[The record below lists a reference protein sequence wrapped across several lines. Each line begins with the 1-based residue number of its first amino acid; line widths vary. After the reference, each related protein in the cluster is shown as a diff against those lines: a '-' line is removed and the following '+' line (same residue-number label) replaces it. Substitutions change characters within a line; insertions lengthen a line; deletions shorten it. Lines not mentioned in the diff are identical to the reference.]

1 MAQEVNN
8 QQTSPN
14 NLIELH
20 DINRIF
26 GIGEA
31 ESYALQN
38 FYLQVKPGEFI
49 MIMGSSGCGKTTLL
63 NILGFL
69 DRPTSGQYF
78 LNQTPTSHF
87 SSRRLAKLRSQKIGI
102 IFQEYNLIP
111 TLTVLE
117 NVALPLIYAG
127 VSHTKAIIK
136 ASETLKNFDLQ
147 TKEYYYPYQLSGGQ
161 KQRVAIARALVA
173 NPEIILADEPT
184 GSLDTKSSETVMQEL
199 HRVHQAGNT
208 IIMVTHNPAL
218 TKYATR
224 VLHMIDG
231 SIDRDFKFV
240 ADHNLPER
248 IDIHFNS
255 KTSRP
260 EAPQVINTEAPR
272 VTKPETPR
280 VTKPEIPRV
289 APEPKLEIP
298 RPKITRS
305 PPLILLNQNSFRIL
319 QKNLSINPSLTILVP
334 FLNFQIL
341 LKSQPLLQSRNT
353 SLLLK
358 LKPNQLSLQFLK
370 MNQKR
375 LNAFPKL
382 LLLLRSS
389 VINLIPPSNLIL
401 ILTKNL
407 SLTLKNLLKRKVTNN
422 VIVASHK
429 LRHRPLFFEAPKIT
443 YISHLSWYRHRYR

>member
-20 DINRIF
+20 DINRVF

-49 MIMGSSGCGKTTLL
+49 MIMGPSGCGKTTLL

-69 DRPTSGQYF
+69 DHPTSGQYF

-184 GSLDTKSSETVMQEL
+184 GSLDTKSSEAVMQEL

-289 APEPKLEIP
+289 APEPKPEIP

-305 PPLILLNQNSFRIL
+305 PESTVNPFEPKFIPNTPEKPFDRPLSYNLGTVSELPNSTKKPTPAPVKEYFPPAKPETEVIEPEATETLETESEKTERVSQIA
-319 QKNLSINPSLTILVP
+319 TITP
-334 FLNFQIL
+334 IKRNKSNSAIKFNLNFGK
-341 LKSQPLLQSRNT
+341 KSAKN
-353 SLLLK
+353 
-358 LKPNQLSLQFLK
+358 N
-370 MNQKR
+370 
-375 LNAFPKL
+375 
-382 LLLLRSS
+382 
-389 VINLIPPSNLIL
+389 PPH
-401 ILTKNL
+401 TK
-407 SLTLKNLLKRKVTNN
+407 
-422 VIVASHK
+422 SHTK
-429 LRHRPLFFEAPKIT
+429 KSAKKKGHK
-443 YISHLSWYRHRYR
+443 

>member
-49 MIMGSSGCGKTTLL
+49 MIMGPSGCGKTTLL

-117 NVALPLIYAG
+117 NVALPLVYAG
-127 VSHTKAIIK
+127 ISHTKAIIK

-184 GSLDTKSSETVMQEL
+184 GSLDTKSSEIVMQEL

-255 KTSRP
+255 KTPKPETTQVIKS
-260 EAPQVINTEAPR
+260 EAPLSIKPEVPR
-272 VTKPETPR
+272 VTKSETPR
-280 VTKPEIPRV
+280 I
-289 APEPKLEIP
+289 APESKLEAP

-305 PPLILLNQNSFRIL
+305 PEPN
-319 QKNLSINPSLTILVP
+319 INPFEPKFIPNTPEKSSNKPLSYNLGTVSELPTSTKKPAPTPVKEYFPPVKPETETAEPEITEIKPEKAEHVS
-334 FLNFQIL
+334 QIATVTPIKHNKSNSA
-341 LKSQPLLQSRNT
+341 LK
-353 SLLLK
+353 
-358 LKPNQLSLQFLK
+358 F
-370 MNQKR
+370 
-375 LNAFPKL
+375 
-382 LLLLRSS
+382 
-389 VINLIPPSNLIL
+389 
-401 ILTKNL
+401 NL
-407 SLTLKNLLKRKVTNN
+407 SLSKKSAKNNSARTK
-422 VIVASHK
+422 SHTK
-429 LRHRPLFFEAPKIT
+429 KSAKKKGHK
-443 YISHLSWYRHRYR
+443 

>member
-20 DINRIF
+20 DINRVF

-87 SSRRLAKLRSQKIGI
+87 SSRRLAKLRSHKIGI

-255 KTSRP
+255 KTPKP
-260 EAPQVINTEAPR
+260 ETTQVVKSETPLSIKPEVPR
-272 VTKPETPR
+272 VTKSEAPR
-280 VTKPEIPRV
+280 I
-289 APEPKLEIP
+289 APEPKLETP

-305 PPLILLNQNSFRIL
+305 PESN
-319 QKNLSINPSLTILVP
+319 INPFEPKFIPNTPEKSSNKPLSYNLGTVSELPTSTKKPAPTPVKEYFPPVKPETETAEPEITEIKPEKTEHVS
-334 FLNFQIL
+334 QIATVTPIKHNKSNSA
-341 LKSQPLLQSRNT
+341 LK
-353 SLLLK
+353 
-358 LKPNQLSLQFLK
+358 F
-370 MNQKR
+370 
-375 LNAFPKL
+375 
-382 LLLLRSS
+382 
-389 VINLIPPSNLIL
+389 
-401 ILTKNL
+401 NL
-407 SLTLKNLLKRKVTNN
+407 SLSKKSAKNNSARTK
-422 VIVASHK
+422 SHTK
-429 LRHRPLFFEAPKIT
+429 KSAKKKGHK
-443 YISHLSWYRHRYR
+443 

>member
-1 MAQEVNN
+1 MTQEVNN

-20 DINRIF
+20 DINRVF
-26 GIGEA
+26 GIDEA

-49 MIMGSSGCGKTTLL
+49 MIMGPSGCGKTTLL

-69 DRPTSGQYF
+69 DHPTSGQYF

-127 VSHTKAIIK
+127 VSHTKAILK

-184 GSLDTKSSETVMQEL
+184 GSLDTKSSEAVMQEL

-255 KTSRP
+255 KTSKP
-260 EAPQVINTEAPR
+260 ETPQVINAESSR

-280 VTKPEIPRV
+280 VTKPEISRV
-289 APEPKLEIP
+289 APEPKLETP

-305 PPLILLNQNSFRIL
+305 PESTVNPFEPKFIPNTPEKPFDKPLSYNLGTVSELPNSTKKPTPAPVKEYFPPAKPETEVIEPEATETLETESEKTERVSQIA
-319 QKNLSINPSLTILVP
+319 TITPIKRNKSNSALK
-334 FLNFQIL
+334 FNLNFGK
-341 LKSQPLLQSRNT
+341 KSAKNNSAK
-353 SLLLK
+353 SH
-358 LKPNQLSLQFLK
+358 
-370 MNQKR
+370 
-375 LNAFPKL
+375 
-382 LLLLRSS
+382 
-389 VINLIPPSNLIL
+389 
-401 ILTKNL
+401 TKK
-407 SLTLKNLLKRKVTNN
+407 SAKKKG
-422 VIVASHK
+422 HK
-429 LRHRPLFFEAPKIT
+429 
-443 YISHLSWYRHRYR
+443 

>member
-1 MAQEVNN
+1 MTQEVNN

-161 KQRVAIARALVA
+161 KQRVAIARSLVA

-184 GSLDTKSSETVMQEL
+184 GSLDTKSSEIVMQEL

-224 VLHMIDG
+224 VLHMVDG

-255 KTSRP
+255 KTPKP
-260 EAPQVINTEAPR
+260 ETPQVIKSEAPLSIKPEPPRVTRSEAPRIAPEAPR
-272 VTKPETPR
+272 VTKSETPR
-280 VTKPEIPRV
+280 I
-289 APEPKLEIP
+289 APEPKLEAP

-305 PPLILLNQNSFRIL
+305 P
-319 QKNLSINPSLTILVP
+319 
-334 FLNFQIL
+334 
-341 LKSQPLLQSRNT
+341 
-353 SLLLK
+353 
-358 LKPNQLSLQFLK
+358 KPNVNPFEPKFIPNAPEKSSNKPLSYNLGTVSELPTSTKKPAPTPAKEYFPPVKPQTETAEPEITEIKPEKTERVSQIATVTPIKHNKSNSALK
-370 MNQKR
+370 
-375 LNAFPKL
+375 F
-382 LLLLRSS
+382 
-389 VINLIPPSNLIL
+389 
-401 ILTKNL
+401 NL
-407 SLTLKNLLKRKVTNN
+407 SLSKKSAKNNSARTK
-422 VIVASHK
+422 SHTK
-429 LRHRPLFFEAPKIT
+429 KSAKKKGHK
-443 YISHLSWYRHRYR
+443 

>member
-20 DINRIF
+20 DINRVF

-38 FYLQVKPGEFI
+38 FYLQLKPGEFI

-184 GSLDTKSSETVMQEL
+184 GSLDTKSSEIVMQEL
-199 HRVHQAGNT
+199 HRIHQAGNT

-255 KTSRP
+255 KTPKP
-260 EAPQVINTEAPR
+260 EAPQVIDAEAPR
-272 VTKPETPR
+272 VTKPEAPRVIKSEAPR
-280 VTKPEIPRV
+280 VTKSETPRV
-289 APEPKLEIP
+289 APEPKFEAT

-305 PPLILLNQNSFRIL
+305 PESAVNPFEPKFIPNTPEKPSDKPLSYNLGTVSELPTSTKKPASAPVKEYFPPAKPETEVVEPKTAKTTEAEPEKTERVSQIATITPIKRTKSNSALKF
-319 QKNLSINPSLTILVP
+319 N
-334 FLNFQIL
+334 LNFGK
-341 LKSQPLLQSRNT
+341 KSAKNNSAR
-353 SLLLK
+353 
-358 LKPNQLSLQFLK
+358 
-370 MNQKR
+370 
-375 LNAFPKL
+375 
-382 LLLLRSS
+382 
-389 VINLIPPSNLIL
+389 
-401 ILTKNL
+401 TK
-407 SLTLKNLLKRKVTNN
+407 
-422 VIVASHK
+422 SHTK
-429 LRHRPLFFEAPKIT
+429 KSAKKKGHK
-443 YISHLSWYRHRYR
+443 

>member
-8 QQTSPN
+8 RQTAPN

-117 NVALPLIYAG
+117 NVALPLIYSG
-127 VSHTKAIIK
+127 ISHTKAIIK

-184 GSLDTKSSETVMQEL
+184 GSLDTKSSEIVMQEL

-255 KTSRP
+255 KTPKPETTQVIKS
-260 EAPQVINTEAPR
+260 EAPLSIKPEVPR
-272 VTKPETPR
+272 VTKSEAPR
-280 VTKPEIPRV
+280 I
-289 APEPKLEIP
+289 APEPKLEAP

-305 PPLILLNQNSFRIL
+305 SEPN
-319 QKNLSINPSLTILVP
+319 INPFEPKFIPNTPEKSSNKPLSYNLGTVSELPTSTKKPAPAPAKEYFPPVKPQTETTEPEITEIKPEKAERVS
-334 FLNFQIL
+334 QIATVTPIKHNKSNSA
-341 LKSQPLLQSRNT
+341 LK
-353 SLLLK
+353 
-358 LKPNQLSLQFLK
+358 F
-370 MNQKR
+370 
-375 LNAFPKL
+375 
-382 LLLLRSS
+382 
-389 VINLIPPSNLIL
+389 
-401 ILTKNL
+401 NL
-407 SLTLKNLLKRKVTNN
+407 SLSKKSAKNNSARTK
-422 VIVASHK
+422 SHTK
-429 LRHRPLFFEAPKIT
+429 KSAKKKGHK
-443 YISHLSWYRHRYR
+443 

>member
-117 NVALPLIYAG
+117 NVALPLVYAG
-127 VSHTKAIIK
+127 ISHTKAIIK

-184 GSLDTKSSETVMQEL
+184 GSLDTKSSEAVMQEL

-248 IDIHFNS
+248 INIHFNP
-255 KTSRP
+255 KTSKP
-260 EAPQVINTEAPR
+260 ETPQVIKSEAPLSIKPEVPR
-272 VTKPETPR
+272 VTKSETPH
-280 VTKPEIPRV
+280 V
-289 APEPKLEIP
+289 APEPKLEAP
-298 RPKITRS
+298 RSKITRS
-305 PPLILLNQNSFRIL
+305 PEPNVNPFEPKFIPNTPEKSSNKPLSYNLGTVSELPTSAKKPAPTPAKEYFPPTKSETEAVKPETTEASEAEPKKTERVSQIATITPIKRNKSNSA
-319 QKNLSINPSLTILVP
+319 
-334 FLNFQIL
+334 
-341 LKSQPLLQSRNT
+341 LK
-353 SLLLK
+353 
-358 LKPNQLSLQFLK
+358 F
-370 MNQKR
+370 
-375 LNAFPKL
+375 
-382 LLLLRSS
+382 
-389 VINLIPPSNLIL
+389 
-401 ILTKNL
+401 NL
-407 SLTLKNLLKRKVTNN
+407 SLSKKSAKNNYAHTK
-422 VIVASHK
+422 SHAK
-429 LRHRPLFFEAPKIT
+429 KSAKKKGHK
-443 YISHLSWYRHRYR
+443 

>member
-1 MAQEVNN
+1 MTQEVNN

-255 KTSRP
+255 KTPKP
-260 EAPQVINTEAPR
+260 ETTQVVKSETPLSIKPEVPR
-272 VTKPETPR
+272 VTKSEAPR
-280 VTKPEIPRV
+280 I
-289 APEPKLEIP
+289 APEPKLETP

-305 PPLILLNQNSFRIL
+305 PESN
-319 QKNLSINPSLTILVP
+319 INPFEPKFIPNTPEKSSNKPLSYNLGTVSELPTSTKKPAPTPVKEYFPPVKPETETAEPEITEIKPEKTEHVS
-334 FLNFQIL
+334 QIATVTPIKHNKSNSA
-341 LKSQPLLQSRNT
+341 LK
-353 SLLLK
+353 
-358 LKPNQLSLQFLK
+358 F
-370 MNQKR
+370 
-375 LNAFPKL
+375 
-382 LLLLRSS
+382 
-389 VINLIPPSNLIL
+389 
-401 ILTKNL
+401 NL
-407 SLTLKNLLKRKVTNN
+407 SLSKKSAKNNSTRTK
-422 VIVASHK
+422 SHTK
-429 LRHRPLFFEAPKIT
+429 KSAKKKGHK
-443 YISHLSWYRHRYR
+443 

>member
-1 MAQEVNN
+1 MTQEVNN

-20 DINRIF
+20 DINRVF

-184 GSLDTKSSETVMQEL
+184 GSLDTKSSEIVMQEL

-255 KTSRP
+255 KTPKPETTQVVKS
-260 EAPQVINTEAPR
+260 EAPLSIKPEVPR
-272 VTKPETPR
+272 VTKSETPR
-280 VTKPEIPRV
+280 I
-289 APEPKLEIP
+289 APEPKLEDP

-305 PPLILLNQNSFRIL
+305 PEPNVNPFEPKFIPNTPEKSSNKPLSYNLGTVSELPTSTKKPAPTPAKEYFPPVKPQTETTEPEITEIKPEKTERVSQIATVTPIKHNKSNSA
-319 QKNLSINPSLTILVP
+319 
-334 FLNFQIL
+334 
-341 LKSQPLLQSRNT
+341 LK
-353 SLLLK
+353 
-358 LKPNQLSLQFLK
+358 F
-370 MNQKR
+370 
-375 LNAFPKL
+375 
-382 LLLLRSS
+382 
-389 VINLIPPSNLIL
+389 
-401 ILTKNL
+401 NL
-407 SLTLKNLLKRKVTNN
+407 SLSKKSAKNNSAHTK
-422 VIVASHK
+422 SHTK
-429 LRHRPLFFEAPKIT
+429 KSAKKKGHK
-443 YISHLSWYRHRYR
+443 

>member
-20 DINRIF
+20 DINRVF

-184 GSLDTKSSETVMQEL
+184 GSLDTKSSEIVMQEL

-255 KTSRP
+255 KTPKPETTQVVKS
-260 EAPQVINTEAPR
+260 EAPLSIKPEVPR
-272 VTKPETPR
+272 VTKSETPR
-280 VTKPEIPRV
+280 I
-289 APEPKLEIP
+289 APEPKLEDP

-305 PPLILLNQNSFRIL
+305 PEPNVNPFEPKFIPNTPEKSSNKPLSYNLGTVSELPTSTKKPAPTPVKEYFPPVKPETETAEPEITEIKPKKTERVSQIATVTPIKHNKSNSA
-319 QKNLSINPSLTILVP
+319 
-334 FLNFQIL
+334 
-341 LKSQPLLQSRNT
+341 LK
-353 SLLLK
+353 
-358 LKPNQLSLQFLK
+358 F
-370 MNQKR
+370 
-375 LNAFPKL
+375 
-382 LLLLRSS
+382 
-389 VINLIPPSNLIL
+389 
-401 ILTKNL
+401 NL
-407 SLTLKNLLKRKVTNN
+407 SLSKKSDKNNSAHTK
-422 VIVASHK
+422 SHTK
-429 LRHRPLFFEAPKIT
+429 KSAKTKGHK
-443 YISHLSWYRHRYR
+443 

>member
-20 DINRIF
+20 DINRVF

-49 MIMGSSGCGKTTLL
+49 MIMGPSGCGKTTLL

-69 DRPTSGQYF
+69 DHPTSGQYF

-184 GSLDTKSSETVMQEL
+184 GSLDTKSSEAVMQEL

-260 EAPQVINTEAPR
+260 EAPQVVNMEAPR
-272 VTKPETPR
+272 ITKQETPR

-289 APEPKLEIP
+289 VKPETPRVAPEPKSEIP

-305 PPLILLNQNSFRIL
+305 SESTVNPFEPKFIPNTPEKPTEKSAEKPLSYNLGTVSELPNSTKKPTSTPVKEYFPPVKTETEPVEPAVSENEPEKTERVSQIATITPIKRNKSNSALKF
-319 QKNLSINPSLTILVP
+319 N
-334 FLNFQIL
+334 LNFGK
-341 LKSQPLLQSRNT
+341 KS
-353 SLLLK
+353 
-358 LKPNQLSLQFLK
+358 
-370 MNQKR
+370 
-375 LNAFPKL
+375 
-382 LLLLRSS
+382 
-389 VINLIPPSNLIL
+389 
-401 ILTKNL
+401 TKNN
-407 SLTLKNLLKRKVTNN
+407 SAHTK
-422 VIVASHK
+422 SHTK
-429 LRHRPLFFEAPKIT
+429 KSAKKKGHK
-443 YISHLSWYRHRYR
+443 

>member
-184 GSLDTKSSETVMQEL
+184 GSLDTKSSEIVMQEL

-255 KTSRP
+255 KTPKPETTQVVKS
-260 EAPQVINTEAPR
+260 EAPLPIKPEVPR
-272 VTKPETPR
+272 VTKSETPR
-280 VTKPEIPRV
+280 I
-289 APEPKLEIP
+289 APEPKLEAP

-305 PPLILLNQNSFRIL
+305 PEPNVNPFEPKFIPNTPEKSSNKPLSYNLGTVSELPTSTKKPAPTPAKEYFPPVKPETETTKPEASEVEPEKAERVSQIATVTPIKHNKSNSA
-319 QKNLSINPSLTILVP
+319 
-334 FLNFQIL
+334 
-341 LKSQPLLQSRNT
+341 LK
-353 SLLLK
+353 
-358 LKPNQLSLQFLK
+358 F
-370 MNQKR
+370 
-375 LNAFPKL
+375 
-382 LLLLRSS
+382 
-389 VINLIPPSNLIL
+389 
-401 ILTKNL
+401 NL
-407 SLTLKNLLKRKVTNN
+407 SLSKKSAKNNSARAK
-422 VIVASHK
+422 SHTK
-429 LRHRPLFFEAPKIT
+429 KSAKKKGHK
-443 YISHLSWYRHRYR
+443 

>member
-20 DINRIF
+20 DINRVF

-184 GSLDTKSSETVMQEL
+184 GSLDTKSSEAVMQEL

-208 IIMVTHNPAL
+208 VIMVTHNPAL

-255 KTSRP
+255 KTPKPETTQVIKS
-260 EAPQVINTEAPR
+260 EAPLSIKPEVPR
-272 VTKPETPR
+272 VTKSETPH
-280 VTKPEIPRV
+280 V
-289 APEPKLEIP
+289 APEPKLEAP
-298 RPKITRS
+298 RSKITRS
-305 PPLILLNQNSFRIL
+305 PEPNVNPFEPKFIPNTPEKSSNKPLSYNLGTVSELPTSTKKPASAPVKEYFPPAKPETEVVEPETAKTTEAEPEKTERVSQIATITPIKRNKSNSTLKF
-319 QKNLSINPSLTILVP
+319 N
-334 FLNFQIL
+334 LNFGK
-341 LKSQPLLQSRNT
+341 KSAKNNS
-353 SLLLK
+353 
-358 LKPNQLSLQFLK
+358 
-370 MNQKR
+370 
-375 LNAFPKL
+375 AH
-382 LLLLRSS
+382 
-389 VINLIPPSNLIL
+389 
-401 ILTKNL
+401 TK
-407 SLTLKNLLKRKVTNN
+407 
-422 VIVASHK
+422 SHTK
-429 LRHRPLFFEAPKIT
+429 KSAKKKGHK
-443 YISHLSWYRHRYR
+443 

>member
-20 DINRIF
+20 DINRVF

-49 MIMGSSGCGKTTLL
+49 MIMGPSGCGKTTLL

-69 DRPTSGQYF
+69 DHPTSGQYF

-184 GSLDTKSSETVMQEL
+184 GSLDTKSSEAVMQEL

-240 ADHNLPER
+240 ADRNLPER

-255 KTSRP
+255 KTAKSETTSISSRSEEYPVTAKSEIPHINKSEIPRIIKP
-260 EAPQVINTEAPR
+260 EVPR
-272 VTKPETPR
+272 VTPEPKSTLARPKLTRTSESSTNPFEPKFIPNTPEKSAEKPLSYNLGTVSELPTSSKKPVSTPVKEYFPPVKSETEETKPETPKKETEE
-280 VTKPEIPRV
+280 V
-289 APEPKLEIP
+289 EPVSQIAT
-298 RPKITRS
+298 ITPIKRNKS
-305 PPLILLNQNSFRIL
+305 NSTLKF
-319 QKNLSINPSLTILVP
+319 N
-334 FLNFQIL
+334 LNFNK
-341 LKSQPLLQSRNT
+341 KSKSH
-353 SLLLK
+353 
-358 LKPNQLSLQFLK
+358 
-370 MNQKR
+370 
-375 LNAFPKL
+375 
-382 LLLLRSS
+382 
-389 VINLIPPSNLIL
+389 
-401 ILTKNL
+401 TKK
-407 SLTLKNLLKRKVTNN
+407 SAKKKG
-422 VIVASHK
+422 HK
-429 LRHRPLFFEAPKIT
+429 
-443 YISHLSWYRHRYR
+443 

>member
-1 MAQEVNN
+1 MTQEVNN

-20 DINRIF
+20 DINRVF

-184 GSLDTKSSETVMQEL
+184 GSLDTKSSEIVMQEL

-255 KTSRP
+255 KTPKPETTQVVKS
-260 EAPQVINTEAPR
+260 EAPLSIKPEVPR
-272 VTKPETPR
+272 VTKSETPR
-280 VTKPEIPRV
+280 I
-289 APEPKLEIP
+289 APEPKLEDP

-305 PPLILLNQNSFRIL
+305 PEPNVNPFEPKFIPNTPEKSSNKPLSYNLGTVSELPTSTKKPAPTPAKEYFPPVKPQTETTEPEITEIKPEKTERVSQIATVTPIKHNKSNSA
-319 QKNLSINPSLTILVP
+319 
-334 FLNFQIL
+334 
-341 LKSQPLLQSRNT
+341 LK
-353 SLLLK
+353 
-358 LKPNQLSLQFLK
+358 F
-370 MNQKR
+370 
-375 LNAFPKL
+375 
-382 LLLLRSS
+382 
-389 VINLIPPSNLIL
+389 
-401 ILTKNL
+401 NL
-407 SLTLKNLLKRKVTNN
+407 SLSKKSAKNNSARTK
-422 VIVASHK
+422 SHTK
-429 LRHRPLFFEAPKIT
+429 KSAKKKGHK
-443 YISHLSWYRHRYR
+443 

>member
-184 GSLDTKSSETVMQEL
+184 GSLDTKSSEIVMQEL

-255 KTSRP
+255 KTPKP
-260 EAPQVINTEAPR
+260 EAPQVIDAEAPR
-272 VTKPETPR
+272 VTKPEAPR
-280 VTKPEIPRV
+280 VTKSEAPRVTKSETPRV
-289 APEPKLEIP
+289 APEPKFEAT

-305 PPLILLNQNSFRIL
+305 PESAVNPFEPKFIPNTPEKSSNKPLSYNLGTVSELPTSTKKPASAPVKEYFPPAKPETEVVEPETAKTTEAEPEKTERVSQIATITPIKRNKSNSTLKF
-319 QKNLSINPSLTILVP
+319 N
-334 FLNFQIL
+334 LNFGK
-341 LKSQPLLQSRNT
+341 KS
-353 SLLLK
+353 
-358 LKPNQLSLQFLK
+358 
-370 MNQKR
+370 
-375 LNAFPKL
+375 
-382 LLLLRSS
+382 
-389 VINLIPPSNLIL
+389 
-401 ILTKNL
+401 TKNN
-407 SLTLKNLLKRKVTNN
+407 SARTK
-422 VIVASHK
+422 SHTK
-429 LRHRPLFFEAPKIT
+429 KSAKKKGHK
-443 YISHLSWYRHRYR
+443 

>member
-20 DINRIF
+20 DINRVF

-49 MIMGSSGCGKTTLL
+49 MIMGPSGCGKTTLL

-69 DRPTSGQYF
+69 DHPTSGQYF

-184 GSLDTKSSETVMQEL
+184 GSLDTKSSEAVMQEL

-255 KTSRP
+255 KTSKP
-260 EAPQVINTEAPR
+260 EAPQIINADAPRITKPEAPR
-272 VTKPETPR
+272 VTKSETSH
-280 VTKPEIPRV
+280 VIKPEAPRV
-289 APEPKLEIP
+289 APEPKPEIP

-305 PPLILLNQNSFRIL
+305 PESTVNPFEPKFIPNTPEKPFDKPLSYNLGTVSELPNSTKKPTPAPVKEYFPPAKPETEVIEPEATETLETESEKTERVSQIA
-319 QKNLSINPSLTILVP
+319 TITPIKRNKSNSALK
-334 FLNFQIL
+334 FNLNFGK
-341 LKSQPLLQSRNT
+341 KSAKNNS
-353 SLLLK
+353 
-358 LKPNQLSLQFLK
+358 
-370 MNQKR
+370 
-375 LNAFPKL
+375 AH
-382 LLLLRSS
+382 
-389 VINLIPPSNLIL
+389 
-401 ILTKNL
+401 TK
-407 SLTLKNLLKRKVTNN
+407 
-422 VIVASHK
+422 SHTK
-429 LRHRPLFFEAPKIT
+429 KSAKKKGHK
-443 YISHLSWYRHRYR
+443 

>member
-20 DINRIF
+20 DINRVF

-49 MIMGSSGCGKTTLL
+49 MIMGPSGCGKTTLL
-63 NILGFL
+63 NILSFL
-69 DRPTSGQYF
+69 DHPTSGQYF

-184 GSLDTKSSETVMQEL
+184 GSLDTKSSEAVMQEL

-248 IDIHFNS
+248 IDIHFNPKTAKSETTPVSSCSEEIPVTNKSEIPRIIKSETPRITSES
-255 KTSRP
+255 KPTSMRP
-260 EAPQVINTEAPR
+260 KITRAPEPSANPFEPKFIPNTPEKPTEKSVEKPLSYNLGTVSELPTSSKKPVSAP
-272 VTKPETPR
+272 VKEYFPPVKSETEETKPETPKKEAEE
-280 VTKPEIPRV
+280 V
-289 APEPKLEIP
+289 EPVSQIAT
-298 RPKITRS
+298 ITPIKRNKS
-305 PPLILLNQNSFRIL
+305 NSTLKF
-319 QKNLSINPSLTILVP
+319 N
-334 FLNFQIL
+334 LNFNK
-341 LKSQPLLQSRNT
+341 KSKSH
-353 SLLLK
+353 
-358 LKPNQLSLQFLK
+358 
-370 MNQKR
+370 
-375 LNAFPKL
+375 
-382 LLLLRSS
+382 
-389 VINLIPPSNLIL
+389 
-401 ILTKNL
+401 TKK
-407 SLTLKNLLKRKVTNN
+407 SAKKKG
-422 VIVASHK
+422 HK
-429 LRHRPLFFEAPKIT
+429 
-443 YISHLSWYRHRYR
+443 

>member
-20 DINRIF
+20 DINRVF

-49 MIMGSSGCGKTTLL
+49 MIMGPSGCGKTTLL
-63 NILGFL
+63 NILSFL
-69 DRPTSGQYF
+69 DHPTSGQYF

-184 GSLDTKSSETVMQEL
+184 GSLDTKSSEAVMQEL

-248 IDIHFNS
+248 IDIHFNPKTAKSETTPVSSCSEEIPVTNKSEIPRIIKSETPRITSESKPTSMRPKITRAPGPSANPFEPKFIPNTPEKPTEKSVEKPLSYNLGTVSELPTSSKKPVSTPVKEYFPPVKS
-255 KTSRP
+255 KT
-260 EAPQVINTEAPR
+260 EE
-272 VTKPETPR
+272 TKPETPKKKAEE
-280 VTKPEIPRV
+280 V
-289 APEPKLEIP
+289 EPVSQIAT
-298 RPKITRS
+298 ITPIKRNKS
-305 PPLILLNQNSFRIL
+305 NSALKF
-319 QKNLSINPSLTILVP
+319 N
-334 FLNFQIL
+334 LNFNK
-341 LKSQPLLQSRNT
+341 KSKSH
-353 SLLLK
+353 
-358 LKPNQLSLQFLK
+358 
-370 MNQKR
+370 
-375 LNAFPKL
+375 
-382 LLLLRSS
+382 
-389 VINLIPPSNLIL
+389 
-401 ILTKNL
+401 TKK
-407 SLTLKNLLKRKVTNN
+407 SAKKKG
-422 VIVASHK
+422 HK
-429 LRHRPLFFEAPKIT
+429 
-443 YISHLSWYRHRYR
+443 

>member
-20 DINRIF
+20 DINRVF

-184 GSLDTKSSETVMQEL
+184 GSLDTKSSEIVMQEL

-255 KTSRP
+255 KTPKPETTQVVKS
-260 EAPQVINTEAPR
+260 EAPLSIKPEVPR
-272 VTKPETPR
+272 VTKSETPR
-280 VTKPEIPRV
+280 I
-289 APEPKLEIP
+289 APEPKLEDP

-305 PPLILLNQNSFRIL
+305 PEPNVNPFEPKFIPNTPEKSSNKPLSYNLGTVSELPTSTKKPAPTPVKEYFPPVKPETETAEPEITEIKPKKTERVSQIATVTPIKHNKSNSA
-319 QKNLSINPSLTILVP
+319 
-334 FLNFQIL
+334 
-341 LKSQPLLQSRNT
+341 LK
-353 SLLLK
+353 
-358 LKPNQLSLQFLK
+358 F
-370 MNQKR
+370 
-375 LNAFPKL
+375 
-382 LLLLRSS
+382 
-389 VINLIPPSNLIL
+389 
-401 ILTKNL
+401 NL
-407 SLTLKNLLKRKVTNN
+407 SLSKKSAKNNSAHTK
-422 VIVASHK
+422 SHTK
-429 LRHRPLFFEAPKIT
+429 KSAKKKGHK
-443 YISHLSWYRHRYR
+443 

>member
-20 DINRIF
+20 DINRVF

-49 MIMGSSGCGKTTLL
+49 MIMGPSGCGKTTLL

-69 DRPTSGQYF
+69 DHPTSGQYF

-184 GSLDTKSSETVMQEL
+184 GSLDTKSSEAVMQEL

-260 EAPQVINTEAPR
+260 EAPQVVNVEAPR
-272 VTKPETPR
+272 ITKQETPR

-289 APEPKLEIP
+289 VKPEAPRVAPEPKPEIP

-305 PPLILLNQNSFRIL
+305 PESTVNPFEPKFIPNTPEKPTEKSAEKPLSYNLGTVSELPNSTKKSASTPVKEYFPPVKTETEPVKLEVSENEPEKTERVSQIA
-319 QKNLSINPSLTILVP
+319 TITPIKRNKSNSALK
-334 FLNFQIL
+334 FNLNFGK
-341 LKSQPLLQSRNT
+341 KSAKN
-353 SLLLK
+353 
-358 LKPNQLSLQFLK
+358 
-370 MNQKR
+370 
-375 LNAFPKL
+375 
-382 LLLLRSS
+382 SS
-389 VINLIPPSNLIL
+389 TR
-401 ILTKNL
+401 TK
-407 SLTLKNLLKRKVTNN
+407 
-422 VIVASHK
+422 SHSK
-429 LRHRPLFFEAPKIT
+429 KSAKKKGHK
-443 YISHLSWYRHRYR
+443 

>member
-1 MAQEVNN
+1 MTQEVNN

-20 DINRIF
+20 DINRVF

-184 GSLDTKSSETVMQEL
+184 GSLDTKSSEAVMQEL

-208 IIMVTHNPAL
+208 VIMVTHNPAL

-248 IDIHFNS
+248 IDIHFNLRTS
-255 KTSRP
+255 KP
-260 EAPQVINTEAPR
+260 ETTQVINAESPR

-280 VTKPEIPRV
+280 VTKPETPRV
-289 APEPKLEIP
+289 APEPKLETP

-305 PPLILLNQNSFRIL
+305 PESTVNPFEPKFIPNTPEKPTEKSAEKPLSYNLGTVSELPNSTKKPASAPVKEYFPPAKPETEVVEPETAKTTEAEPEKTERV
-319 QKNLSINPSLTILVP
+319 S
-334 FLNFQIL
+334 QIATVTPIKRNKSNSA
-341 LKSQPLLQSRNT
+341 LK
-353 SLLLK
+353 
-358 LKPNQLSLQFLK
+358 F
-370 MNQKR
+370 
-375 LNAFPKL
+375 
-382 LLLLRSS
+382 
-389 VINLIPPSNLIL
+389 
-401 ILTKNL
+401 NL
-407 SLTLKNLLKRKVTNN
+407 SLSKKSAKNNSTRTK
-422 VIVASHK
+422 SHAK
-429 LRHRPLFFEAPKIT
+429 KSAKKKGHK
-443 YISHLSWYRHRYR
+443 

>member
-248 IDIHFNS
+248 IDIHFNP
-255 KTSRP
+255 KTSKP
-260 EAPQVINTEAPR
+260 EAPQVIKSEAPLSIKPEPPR
-272 VTKPETPR
+272 VTKSEAPR
-280 VTKPEIPRV
+280 I
-289 APEPKLEIP
+289 APEPKLEAP

-305 PPLILLNQNSFRIL
+305 PESTVNPFEPKFIPNTPEKPTEKSAEKPLSYNLGTVSELPTSTKKPAPTPVKEYFPPVKPETETAEPEITEIKPEKTEHVSQIATVTPIKHNKSNSA
-319 QKNLSINPSLTILVP
+319 
-334 FLNFQIL
+334 
-341 LKSQPLLQSRNT
+341 LK
-353 SLLLK
+353 
-358 LKPNQLSLQFLK
+358 F
-370 MNQKR
+370 
-375 LNAFPKL
+375 
-382 LLLLRSS
+382 
-389 VINLIPPSNLIL
+389 
-401 ILTKNL
+401 NL
-407 SLTLKNLLKRKVTNN
+407 SLSKKSAKNNSARTK
-422 VIVASHK
+422 SHTK
-429 LRHRPLFFEAPKIT
+429 KSAKKKGHK
-443 YISHLSWYRHRYR
+443 

>member
-20 DINRIF
+20 DINRVF

-49 MIMGSSGCGKTTLL
+49 MIMGPSGCGKTTLL
-63 NILGFL
+63 NILSFL
-69 DRPTSGQYF
+69 DHPTSGQYF

-184 GSLDTKSSETVMQEL
+184 GSLDTKSSEAVMQEL

-248 IDIHFNS
+248 IDIHFNPKTAKSETTPVSSCSEEIPVTNKSEIPRIIKSETPRITSES
-255 KTSRP
+255 KPTSMRP
-260 EAPQVINTEAPR
+260 KITRAPEPSANPFEPKFIPNTPEKPTEKS
-272 VTKPETPR
+272 VEKPLSYNLGTVSELPTSSKKPVSTPVKEYFPPVKSETEETKPETPKKETEK
-280 VTKPEIPRV
+280 V
-289 APEPKLEIP
+289 EPVSQIAT
-298 RPKITRS
+298 ITPIKRNKS
-305 PPLILLNQNSFRIL
+305 NSTLKF
-319 QKNLSINPSLTILVP
+319 N
-334 FLNFQIL
+334 LNFNK
-341 LKSQPLLQSRNT
+341 KSKSH
-353 SLLLK
+353 
-358 LKPNQLSLQFLK
+358 
-370 MNQKR
+370 
-375 LNAFPKL
+375 
-382 LLLLRSS
+382 
-389 VINLIPPSNLIL
+389 
-401 ILTKNL
+401 TKK
-407 SLTLKNLLKRKVTNN
+407 SAKKKG
-422 VIVASHK
+422 HK
-429 LRHRPLFFEAPKIT
+429 
-443 YISHLSWYRHRYR
+443 

>member
-20 DINRIF
+20 DINRVF

-49 MIMGSSGCGKTTLL
+49 MIMGLSGCGKTTLL

-69 DRPTSGQYF
+69 DHPTSGQYF

-184 GSLDTKSSETVMQEL
+184 GSLDTKSSEAVMQEL

-305 PPLILLNQNSFRIL
+305 PESTVNPFEPKFIPNTPEKPFDKPLSYNLGTVSELPNSTKKSASAPVKEYFPPAKPETEVIEPEATETLETESEKTERVSQIA
-319 QKNLSINPSLTILVP
+319 TITPIKRNKSNSALK
-334 FLNFQIL
+334 FNLNFGK
-341 LKSQPLLQSRNT
+341 KSAKNNS
-353 SLLLK
+353 
-358 LKPNQLSLQFLK
+358 
-370 MNQKR
+370 
-375 LNAFPKL
+375 AH
-382 LLLLRSS
+382 
-389 VINLIPPSNLIL
+389 
-401 ILTKNL
+401 TK
-407 SLTLKNLLKRKVTNN
+407 
-422 VIVASHK
+422 SHTK
-429 LRHRPLFFEAPKIT
+429 KSAKKKGHK
-443 YISHLSWYRHRYR
+443 

>member
-20 DINRIF
+20 DINRVF

-49 MIMGSSGCGKTTLL
+49 MIMGPSGCGKTTLL

-69 DRPTSGQYF
+69 DHPTSGQYF

-184 GSLDTKSSETVMQEL
+184 GSLDTKSSEAVMQEL

-255 KTSRP
+255 KNSKP

-272 VTKPETPR
+272 VTKLETPR

-289 APEPKLEIP
+289 VKPEAPRVAPEPKSETP

-305 PPLILLNQNSFRIL
+305 PESTVNPFEPKFIPNTPEKPFDKPLSYNLGTVSELPNSTKKPTPAPVKEYFPPAKPETEVIEPEATETLETESEKTERVSQIA
-319 QKNLSINPSLTILVP
+319 TITPIKRNKSNSALK
-334 FLNFQIL
+334 FNLNFGK
-341 LKSQPLLQSRNT
+341 KSAKNNS
-353 SLLLK
+353 
-358 LKPNQLSLQFLK
+358 
-370 MNQKR
+370 
-375 LNAFPKL
+375 AH
-382 LLLLRSS
+382 
-389 VINLIPPSNLIL
+389 
-401 ILTKNL
+401 TK
-407 SLTLKNLLKRKVTNN
+407 
-422 VIVASHK
+422 SHTK
-429 LRHRPLFFEAPKIT
+429 KSAKKKGHK
-443 YISHLSWYRHRYR
+443 

>member
-20 DINRIF
+20 DINRVF

-49 MIMGSSGCGKTTLL
+49 MIMGPSGCGKTTLL

-69 DRPTSGQYF
+69 DHPTSGQYF

-127 VSHTKAIIK
+127 ASHTKAIIK

-184 GSLDTKSSETVMQEL
+184 GSLDTKSSEAVMQEL

-255 KTSRP
+255 KTPKP

-289 APEPKLEIP
+289 APEPKSETP

-305 PPLILLNQNSFRIL
+305 PESTVNPFEPKFIPNTPEKPSDKPLSYNLGTISELPNSTKKPTSTPVKEYFPPVKTETEPVEPAVSENEPEKTERVSQIA
-319 QKNLSINPSLTILVP
+319 TITPIKRNKSNSALK
-334 FLNFQIL
+334 FNLNFGK
-341 LKSQPLLQSRNT
+341 KS
-353 SLLLK
+353 
-358 LKPNQLSLQFLK
+358 
-370 MNQKR
+370 
-375 LNAFPKL
+375 
-382 LLLLRSS
+382 
-389 VINLIPPSNLIL
+389 
-401 ILTKNL
+401 TKNN
-407 SLTLKNLLKRKVTNN
+407 SAHTK
-422 VIVASHK
+422 SHTK
-429 LRHRPLFFEAPKIT
+429 KSAKKKGHK
-443 YISHLSWYRHRYR
+443 

>member
-20 DINRIF
+20 DINRVF

-184 GSLDTKSSETVMQEL
+184 GSLDTKSSEAVMQEL

-255 KTSRP
+255 KTP
-260 EAPQVINTEAPR
+260 
-272 VTKPETPR
+272 KPETTQVIKSEAPLPIKPEVPR
-280 VTKPEIPRV
+280 VAKSEAPRV
-289 APEPKLEIP
+289 APEPKLEAP

-305 PPLILLNQNSFRIL
+305 PEPNVNPFEPKFIPNTPEKSSNKPLSYNLGTVSELPTSAKKPAPTPVKEYFPPVKPETETTEPEITEIKPEKAEHVSQIATVTPIKHNKSNSA
-319 QKNLSINPSLTILVP
+319 
-334 FLNFQIL
+334 
-341 LKSQPLLQSRNT
+341 LK
-353 SLLLK
+353 
-358 LKPNQLSLQFLK
+358 F
-370 MNQKR
+370 
-375 LNAFPKL
+375 
-382 LLLLRSS
+382 
-389 VINLIPPSNLIL
+389 
-401 ILTKNL
+401 NL
-407 SLTLKNLLKRKVTNN
+407 SLSKKSAKNNSAHTK
-422 VIVASHK
+422 SHAK
-429 LRHRPLFFEAPKIT
+429 KSAKKKGHK
-443 YISHLSWYRHRYR
+443 

>member
-20 DINRIF
+20 DINRVF

-49 MIMGSSGCGKTTLL
+49 MIMGPSGCGKTTLL
-63 NILGFL
+63 NILSFL
-69 DRPTSGQYF
+69 DHPTSGQYF

-184 GSLDTKSSETVMQEL
+184 GSLDTKSSEAVMQEL

-248 IDIHFNS
+248 IDIHFNPKTAKSETTPVSSCSEEIPVTNKSEIPRIIKSETPRITSES
-255 KTSRP
+255 KPTSMRP
-260 EAPQVINTEAPR
+260 KITRAPEPSANPFEPKFIPNTPEKPTEKS
-272 VTKPETPR
+272 VEKPLSYNLGTVSELPTSSKKPVSTPVKEYFPPVKPKTEETKPETPKKETEE
-280 VTKPEIPRV
+280 V
-289 APEPKLEIP
+289 EPVSQIAT
-298 RPKITRS
+298 ITPIKRNKS
-305 PPLILLNQNSFRIL
+305 NSTLKF
-319 QKNLSINPSLTILVP
+319 N
-334 FLNFQIL
+334 LNFNK
-341 LKSQPLLQSRNT
+341 KSKSH
-353 SLLLK
+353 
-358 LKPNQLSLQFLK
+358 
-370 MNQKR
+370 
-375 LNAFPKL
+375 
-382 LLLLRSS
+382 
-389 VINLIPPSNLIL
+389 
-401 ILTKNL
+401 TKK
-407 SLTLKNLLKRKVTNN
+407 SAKKKG
-422 VIVASHK
+422 HK
-429 LRHRPLFFEAPKIT
+429 
-443 YISHLSWYRHRYR
+443 

>member
-20 DINRIF
+20 DINRVF

-49 MIMGSSGCGKTTLL
+49 MIMGPSGCGKTTLL

-69 DRPTSGQYF
+69 DHPTSGQYF

-127 VSHTKAIIK
+127 ASHTKAIIK

-184 GSLDTKSSETVMQEL
+184 GSLDTKSSEAVMQEL

-224 VLHMIDG
+224 ALHMIDG

-289 APEPKLEIP
+289 APEPKPEIP

-305 PPLILLNQNSFRIL
+305 PESTVNPFEPKFIPNTPEKPFDKPLSYNLGTVSELPNSTKKPTPAPVKEYFPPAKPETEVIEPEATETLETESEKTERVSQIA
-319 QKNLSINPSLTILVP
+319 TITPIKRNKSNSALK
-334 FLNFQIL
+334 FNLNFGK
-341 LKSQPLLQSRNT
+341 KSAKNNS
-353 SLLLK
+353 
-358 LKPNQLSLQFLK
+358 
-370 MNQKR
+370 
-375 LNAFPKL
+375 AH
-382 LLLLRSS
+382 
-389 VINLIPPSNLIL
+389 
-401 ILTKNL
+401 TK
-407 SLTLKNLLKRKVTNN
+407 
-422 VIVASHK
+422 SHTK
-429 LRHRPLFFEAPKIT
+429 KSAKKKGHK
-443 YISHLSWYRHRYR
+443 

>member
-20 DINRIF
+20 DINRVF

-49 MIMGSSGCGKTTLL
+49 MIMGPSGCGKTTLL

-69 DRPTSGQYF
+69 DHPTSGQYF

-184 GSLDTKSSETVMQEL
+184 GSLDTKSSEAVMQEL

-255 KTSRP
+255 KTSKP
-260 EAPQVINTEAPR
+260 EAPQIINADAPRITKPEAPR
-272 VTKPETPR
+272 VTKSETSH
-280 VTKPEIPRV
+280 VIKPEAPRV
-289 APEPKLEIP
+289 APEPKPEIP

-305 PPLILLNQNSFRIL
+305 PESTVNPFEPKFIPNTPEKPTEKSVEKPLSYNLGTVSELPNSTKKPTPAPVKEYFPPAKTETEPVEPAVSENEPEKTERVSQIA
-319 QKNLSINPSLTILVP
+319 TITPIKRNKSNSALK
-334 FLNFQIL
+334 FNLNFGK
-341 LKSQPLLQSRNT
+341 KS
-353 SLLLK
+353 
-358 LKPNQLSLQFLK
+358 
-370 MNQKR
+370 
-375 LNAFPKL
+375 
-382 LLLLRSS
+382 
-389 VINLIPPSNLIL
+389 
-401 ILTKNL
+401 TKNN
-407 SLTLKNLLKRKVTNN
+407 SAHTK
-422 VIVASHK
+422 SHSK
-429 LRHRPLFFEAPKIT
+429 KSAKKKGHK
-443 YISHLSWYRHRYR
+443 

>member
-20 DINRIF
+20 DINRVF

-49 MIMGSSGCGKTTLL
+49 MIMGPSGCGKTTLL

-69 DRPTSGQYF
+69 DHPTSGQYF

-184 GSLDTKSSETVMQEL
+184 GSLDTKSSEAVMQEL

-255 KTSRP
+255 KTPKPETTQVVKS
-260 EAPQVINTEAPR
+260 EAPLSIKPEVPR
-272 VTKPETPR
+272 VTKSETPR
-280 VTKPEIPRV
+280 I
-289 APEPKLEIP
+289 APEPKLEDP

-305 PPLILLNQNSFRIL
+305 PEPNVNPFEPKFIPHTPEKSSNKPLSYNLGTVSELPTSTKKPAPTPVKEYFPPVKPETETAEPEITEIKPKKTERVSQIATVTPIKHNKSNSA
-319 QKNLSINPSLTILVP
+319 
-334 FLNFQIL
+334 
-341 LKSQPLLQSRNT
+341 LK
-353 SLLLK
+353 
-358 LKPNQLSLQFLK
+358 F
-370 MNQKR
+370 
-375 LNAFPKL
+375 
-382 LLLLRSS
+382 
-389 VINLIPPSNLIL
+389 
-401 ILTKNL
+401 NL
-407 SLTLKNLLKRKVTNN
+407 SLSKKSAKNNSAHTK
-422 VIVASHK
+422 SHTK
-429 LRHRPLFFEAPKIT
+429 KSAKKKGHK
-443 YISHLSWYRHRYR
+443 

>member
-20 DINRIF
+20 DINRVF

-49 MIMGSSGCGKTTLL
+49 MIMGPSGCGKTTLL

-69 DRPTSGQYF
+69 DHPTSGQYF

-127 VSHTKAIIK
+127 ASHTKAIIK

-184 GSLDTKSSETVMQEL
+184 GSLDTKSSEAVMQEL

-289 APEPKLEIP
+289 APEPKPEIP

-305 PPLILLNQNSFRIL
+305 PESTVNPFEPKFIPNTPEKPFDKPLSYNLGTVSELPNSTKKPTPAPVKEYFPPAKPETEVIEPEATETLETESEKTERVSQIA
-319 QKNLSINPSLTILVP
+319 TITPIKRNKSNSALK
-334 FLNFQIL
+334 FNLNFGK
-341 LKSQPLLQSRNT
+341 KSAKNNS
-353 SLLLK
+353 
-358 LKPNQLSLQFLK
+358 
-370 MNQKR
+370 
-375 LNAFPKL
+375 AH
-382 LLLLRSS
+382 
-389 VINLIPPSNLIL
+389 
-401 ILTKNL
+401 TK
-407 SLTLKNLLKRKVTNN
+407 
-422 VIVASHK
+422 SHTK
-429 LRHRPLFFEAPKIT
+429 KSAKKKGHK
-443 YISHLSWYRHRYR
+443 

>member
-20 DINRIF
+20 DINRVF

-49 MIMGSSGCGKTTLL
+49 MIMGPSGCGKTTLL
-63 NILGFL
+63 NILSFL
-69 DRPTSGQYF
+69 DHPTSGQYF

-184 GSLDTKSSETVMQEL
+184 GSLDTKSSEAVMQEL

-248 IDIHFNS
+248 IDIHFNPKTAKSETTPVSSCSEEIPVTNKSEIPRIIKSETPRITSESKPTSMRPKITRAPEPSANPFEPKFIPNTPEKPTEKSVEKPLSYNLGTVSELPTSSKKPVSTTVKEYFPPVKS
-255 KTSRP
+255 KT
-260 EAPQVINTEAPR
+260 EE
-272 VTKPETPR
+272 TKPETPKKETEE
-280 VTKPEIPRV
+280 V
-289 APEPKLEIP
+289 EPVSQIAT
-298 RPKITRS
+298 ITPIKRNKS
-305 PPLILLNQNSFRIL
+305 NSTLKF
-319 QKNLSINPSLTILVP
+319 N
-334 FLNFQIL
+334 LNFNK
-341 LKSQPLLQSRNT
+341 KSKSH
-353 SLLLK
+353 
-358 LKPNQLSLQFLK
+358 
-370 MNQKR
+370 
-375 LNAFPKL
+375 
-382 LLLLRSS
+382 
-389 VINLIPPSNLIL
+389 
-401 ILTKNL
+401 TKK
-407 SLTLKNLLKRKVTNN
+407 SAKKKG
-422 VIVASHK
+422 HK
-429 LRHRPLFFEAPKIT
+429 
-443 YISHLSWYRHRYR
+443 

>member
-20 DINRIF
+20 DINRVF

-49 MIMGSSGCGKTTLL
+49 MIMGPSGCGKTTLL

-69 DRPTSGQYF
+69 DHPTSGQYF

-184 GSLDTKSSETVMQEL
+184 GSLDTKSSEAVMQEL

-289 APEPKLEIP
+289 APEPKPEIP

-305 PPLILLNQNSFRIL
+305 PESTVNPFEPKFIPNTPEKPFDKPLSYNLDTVSELPNSTKKPTPAPVKEYFPPAKPETEVIEPEATETLETESEKTERVSQIA
-319 QKNLSINPSLTILVP
+319 TITPIKRNKSNSALK
-334 FLNFQIL
+334 FNLNFGK
-341 LKSQPLLQSRNT
+341 KSAKNNS
-353 SLLLK
+353 
-358 LKPNQLSLQFLK
+358 
-370 MNQKR
+370 
-375 LNAFPKL
+375 AH
-382 LLLLRSS
+382 
-389 VINLIPPSNLIL
+389 
-401 ILTKNL
+401 TK
-407 SLTLKNLLKRKVTNN
+407 
-422 VIVASHK
+422 SHTK
-429 LRHRPLFFEAPKIT
+429 KSAKKKGHK
-443 YISHLSWYRHRYR
+443 

>member
-1 MAQEVNN
+1 MTQEVNN

-20 DINRIF
+20 DINRVF

-184 GSLDTKSSETVMQEL
+184 GSLDTKSSEIVMQEL

-255 KTSRP
+255 KTPKPETTQVVKS
-260 EAPQVINTEAPR
+260 EAPLSIKPEVPR
-272 VTKPETPR
+272 VTKSETPR
-280 VTKPEIPRV
+280 I
-289 APEPKLEIP
+289 APEPKLEDP

-305 PPLILLNQNSFRIL
+305 PEPNVNPFEPKFIPNTPEKSSNKPLSYNLGTVSELPTSTKKPAPTPVKEYFPPVKPETETAEPEITEIKPKKTERVSQIATVTPIKHNKSNSA
-319 QKNLSINPSLTILVP
+319 
-334 FLNFQIL
+334 
-341 LKSQPLLQSRNT
+341 LK
-353 SLLLK
+353 
-358 LKPNQLSLQFLK
+358 F
-370 MNQKR
+370 
-375 LNAFPKL
+375 
-382 LLLLRSS
+382 
-389 VINLIPPSNLIL
+389 
-401 ILTKNL
+401 NL
-407 SLTLKNLLKRKVTNN
+407 SLSKKSAKNNSAHTK
-422 VIVASHK
+422 SHTK
-429 LRHRPLFFEAPKIT
+429 KSAKKKGHK
-443 YISHLSWYRHRYR
+443 

>member
-20 DINRIF
+20 DINRVF

-49 MIMGSSGCGKTTLL
+49 MIMGPSGCGKTTLL

-69 DRPTSGQYF
+69 DHPTSGQYF
-78 LNQTPTSHF
+78 LNQTPTSRF

-127 VSHTKAIIK
+127 VSHTKAIIR

-184 GSLDTKSSETVMQEL
+184 GSLDTKSSEAVMQEL

-260 EAPQVINTEAPR
+260 EAPQVVNVEAPR
-272 VTKPETPR
+272 ITKQETPR
-280 VTKPEIPRV
+280 VAKPEIPRV
-289 APEPKLEIP
+289 APEPKPETP

-305 PPLILLNQNSFRIL
+305 PESTVNPFEPKFIPNTPEKPFDKPLSYNLGTVSELPNSTKKPTPAPVKEYFPPAKPETEVIEPEATEILETESEKTERVSQIATITPIKRDKSNSALKF
-319 QKNLSINPSLTILVP
+319 N
-334 FLNFQIL
+334 LNFGK
-341 LKSQPLLQSRNT
+341 KSAKN
-353 SLLLK
+353 
-358 LKPNQLSLQFLK
+358 N
-370 MNQKR
+370 
-375 LNAFPKL
+375 
-382 LLLLRSS
+382 S
-389 VINLIPPSNLIL
+389 VH
-401 ILTKNL
+401 TK
-407 SLTLKNLLKRKVTNN
+407 
-422 VIVASHK
+422 SHTK
-429 LRHRPLFFEAPKIT
+429 KSAKKKGHK
-443 YISHLSWYRHRYR
+443 